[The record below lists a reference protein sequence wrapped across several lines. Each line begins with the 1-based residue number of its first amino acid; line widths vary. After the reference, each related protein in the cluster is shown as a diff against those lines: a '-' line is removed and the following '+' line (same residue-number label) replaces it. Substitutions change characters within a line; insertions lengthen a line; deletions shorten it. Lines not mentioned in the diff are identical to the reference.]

1 MWKEGEEFYYY
12 NIDIFNF
19 VTNLNYTKVHLL
31 VYRGYILFL
40 RINFIA
46 NSFILN
52 EIIQL
57 NHHSEKITNKKN
69 EVYSLSYCSSYLVH
83 IVVGCKR
90 HVRINPQ
97 IKMDYHRFRSF
108 HHEHP
113 SPSAS
118 NLNIDRLE
126 LLQLTTVPFVSFWT
140 LSAATPLHFSLFN
153 IPLSFTGNVQTI
165 GRKQT
170 ESNRSEKFP
179 VWYFEIWY

>member
-1 MWKEGEEFYYY
+1 MVIV
-12 NIDIFNF
+12 N
-19 VTNLNYTKVHLL
+19 
-31 VYRGYILFL
+31 ILFL
-40 RINFIA
+40 RINFIT
-46 NSFILN
+46 NLFILN
-52 EIIQL
+52 KNPIQSSKKYL
-57 NHHSEKITNKKN
+57 QKIMNKKN
-69 EVYSLSYCSSYLVH
+69 EVRSFSYCSSYLVH

-90 HVRINPQ
+90 HARINLQ

-108 HHEHP
+108 HHP

-140 LSAATPLHFSLFN
+140 PSAATLLHFSLFN

-170 ESNRSEKFP
+170 GSNRSEKFRVSP
-179 VWYFEIWY
+179 RKIWY